1 MFNPFEQDIA
11 GELTQAGNLPLPKT
25 HTSSNA
31 TIFSMAYVES
41 HLTQWSVWMLDRPS
55 GYLGNT
61 RRALLP
67 ILPT

>member
-1 MFNPFEQDIA
+1 MFNPFEQGIT
-11 GELTQAGNLPLPKT
+11 GELTQAGNLPVLKS

-31 TIFSMAYVES
+31 AIFSMAYVES

-55 GYLGNT
+55 GDLGNT
-61 RRALLP
+61 KRALLP